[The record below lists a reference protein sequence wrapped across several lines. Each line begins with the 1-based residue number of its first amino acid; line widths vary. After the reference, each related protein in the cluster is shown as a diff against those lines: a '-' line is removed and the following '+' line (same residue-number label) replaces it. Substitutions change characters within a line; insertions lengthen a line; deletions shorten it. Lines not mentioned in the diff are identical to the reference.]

1 MYSTDKCYHLVCRM
15 VQEVDG
21 LMDTSKGRWQ
31 DMFTS
36 GNIEVGTPG
45 VGTADTTLSSSWEH
59 IEVNPD
65 FPMEDIEINSD
76 HLDNKYDP
84 QHYQRGKI
92 QVWDFIADQKL
103 DFFKGNVVKYVCR
116 AGTKSGESELDDLMK
131 AKVYVE
137 KAIELLAL

>member
-1 MYSTDKCYHLVCRM
+1 MYSTDMCYHLVCRM
-15 VQEVDG
+15 VQEVDS

-36 GNIEVGTPG
+36 GNMEVGTPG
-45 VGTADTTLSSSWEH
+45 VGTAATTLSSSWEH

-92 QVWDFIADQKL
+92 QVWDFVADQKL